1 MAKLRITREDKEEFK
16 NTKNG
21 AKKALWMIVGMLI
34 DFLAT
39 LGISLIIIFS
49 DALPSQMYF
58 YVGLY
63 VLLVIVV
70 LGGEMIGVY
79 YGALEQFM
87 YNKYIEKNQNV
98 EKNQTTVT
106 KKVLEEE

>member
-1 MAKLRITREDKEEFK
+1 MAKMRITKEDKEEFK
-16 NTKNG
+16 STING
-21 AKKALWMIVGMLI
+21 KKKTIWMIVGMLI

-39 LGISLIIIFS
+39 LGISMLHIFE
-49 DALPSQMYF
+49 DKIPNQMCF
-58 YVGLY
+58 LGILF

-87 YNKYIEKNQNV
+87 YDKNN
-98 EKNQTTVT
+98 
-106 KKVLEEE
+106 KKVIEFDE